1 MLPFTNKGY
10 RTTGMPNIQIR
21 KFDEMIQIASKLS
34 EGIAF
39 LRVDLYLINNHVY
52 FGETT
57 FYHDSGFYAFTLD
70 IYDLKIGEMLDLTTL
85 YQ

>member
-1 MLPFTNKGY
+1 
-10 RTTGMPNIQIR
+10 
-21 KFDEMIQIASKLS
+21 MIQIASKLS